1 VKVLSRSPICRIRSL
16 GTRNDHVLRRVPTRD
31 APVTTL
37 WNHAMCGPILIR
49 TTVAK
54 GRTMANGTEDEYA
67 EFDEQ
72 AVTATLEASR
82 QPFEGRDSRAVTE
95 ISATDGGELELRA
108 SCISVTSGNHRV
120 CLKLPLGIGQ
130 VCIPLP
136 FDLPN
141 GTAVRACLSIRTKW
155 GIPTGVCVKLYVAG
169 EQIASKCFP

>member
-1 VKVLSRSPICRIRSL
+1 
-16 GTRNDHVLRRVPTRD
+16 
-31 APVTTL
+31 
-37 WNHAMCGPILIR
+37 
-49 TTVAK
+49 
-54 GRTMANGTEDEYA
+54 MANGTDDEYA

-82 QPFEGRDSRAVTE
+82 RPFEGRDARAVTE

-108 SCISVTSGNHRV
+108 SCIAVTSGNHRV
-120 CLKLPLGIGQ
+120 CLRLPLGIGQ

-155 GIPTGVCVKLYVAG
+155 GFPTGVCVKLYVAG

>member
-1 VKVLSRSPICRIRSL
+1 MTT
-16 GTRNDHVLRRVPTRD
+16 GTNEQ
-31 APVTTL
+31 
-37 WNHAMCGPILIR
+37 N
-49 TTVAK
+49 
-54 GRTMANGTEDEYA
+54 DEYV

-72 AVTATLEASR
+72 AVSATLEASR

-108 SCISVTSGNHRV
+108 SCVSVNSGNHRV
-120 CLKLPLGIGQ
+120 CLSLPLGIGR
-130 VCIPLP
+130 VCIPVP

-169 EQIASKCFP
+169 EQVASKCFP